1 MHISG
6 LSKRGQVK
14 RKEFIEGYEPQVVRI
29 GGKPKV
35 VGYIKGGVFRSVVR
49 YSKHVLY
56 KREGRPPAIA
66 KEAWVYRNIIK
77 SRCRLWEVF
86 DEERNIILRTTI
98 ANFDAHCEE
107 WHHGD
112 LEQLLMEEPYWQ
124 IERLGPARPTQKR
137 LF

>member
-1 MHISG
+1 MN
-6 LSKRGQVK
+6 
-14 RKEFIEGYEPQVVRI
+14 RKQFLTGFEPQRVKI

-35 VGYIKGGVFRSVVR
+35 IGYIKDGVFRSVVK

-66 KEAWVYRNIIK
+66 KEAWVYQNIIRNK
-77 SRCRLWEVF
+77 CRLWEVF
-86 DEERNIILRTTI
+86 DEERNIILCTTI

-107 WHHGD
+107 WRWD
-112 LEQLLMEEPYWQ
+112 NLVQLLMEEPYWQ
-124 IERLGPARPTQKR
+124 IQRVGPPQPAQAK

>member
-1 MHISG
+1 MNRRGIIQG
-6 LSKRGQVK
+6 LDPV
-14 RKEFIEGYEPQVVRI
+14 VVRI

-35 VGYIKGGVFRSVVR
+35 VGYFKDGVFRSVVR

-77 SRCRLWEVF
+77 PRCRLWEVF

-107 WHHGD
+107 WHWND
-112 LEQLLMEEPYWQ
+112 LVQLLMEEPYWQ
-124 IERLGPARPTQKR
+124 IERLGAPQPAQAR
-137 LF
+137 LL

>member
-1 MHISG
+1 MN
-6 LSKRGQVK
+6 R
-14 RKEFIEGYEPQVVRI
+14 REFIQDFEPQIVRI

-35 VGYIKGGVFRSVVR
+35 VGYTKDGVFRSVVK

-77 SRCRLWEVF
+77 PRCRLWEVF
-86 DEERNIILRTTI
+86 DEERNIILRTTTT
-98 ANFDAHCEE
+98 NFDAHSEE
-107 WHHGD
+107 WRWND
-112 LEQLLMEEPYWQ
+112 SVQLLMEEPHWE
-124 IERLGPARPTQKR
+124 IERLGAPRPAQAR

>member
-1 MHISG
+1 MN
-6 LSKRGQVK
+6 R
-14 RKEFIEGYEPQVVRI
+14 REFIQSFEPQIVRI

-35 VGYIKGGVFRSVVR
+35 VGYTKDGTFRSVVK

-77 SRCRLWEVF
+77 PKCRLWEVF
-86 DEERNIILRTTI
+86 DEERNIILRTTT

-107 WHHGD
+107 WRWND
-112 LEQLLMEEPYWQ
+112 LVQLLMEEPYWQ
-124 IERLGPARPTQKR
+124 IERLGAPRPAQTR

>member
-1 MHISG
+1 MN
-6 LSKRGQVK
+6 R
-14 RKEFIEGYEPQVVRI
+14 REFIQSFEPQIVRI

-35 VGYIKGGVFRSVVR
+35 VGYSKNGVFRSVVK

-77 SRCRLWEVF
+77 SKCRLWEVF
-86 DEERNIILRTTI
+86 DAERNIILRTTT
-98 ANFDAHCEE
+98 ANFDDHCEE
-107 WHHGD
+107 WHWND
-112 LEQLLMEEPYWQ
+112 LVQLFMEEPYWQ
-124 IERLGPARPTQKR
+124 IERLGAPRPAQAR

>member
-1 MHISG
+1 M
-6 LSKRGQVK
+6 KRQ
-14 RKEFIEGYEPQVVRI
+14 EFIAGFEPQIVRI
-29 GGKPKV
+29 SGKPKV
-35 VGYIKGGVFRSVVR
+35 IGYIKGNVFRSVVK

-66 KEAWVYRNIIK
+66 KEAWVYRNLIK
-77 SRCRLWEVF
+77 PRCRLWEVF

-107 WHHGD
+107 WHHND
-112 LEQLLMEEPYWQ
+112 LVQLLLEEPHWQ
-124 IERLGPARPTQKR
+124 IERLGPPRPTQTR

>member
-1 MHISG
+1 MNR
-6 LSKRGQVK
+6 RG
-14 RKEFIEGYEPQVVRI
+14 FIQGFDPMVVRI
-29 GGKPKV
+29 SGKPKV
-35 VGYIKGGVFRSVVR
+35 VGYLKDGVFRSVVR

-77 SRCRLWEVF
+77 PTCRLWKVF
-86 DEERNIILRTTI
+86 DEERNLILRTTI

-107 WHHGD
+107 WRWND
-112 LEQLLMEEPYWQ
+112 LVQLLMEEPYWQ
-124 IERLGPARPTQKR
+124 IERLGTLRLAQAR

>member
-1 MHISG
+1 MN
-6 LSKRGQVK
+6 
-14 RKEFIEGYEPQVVRI
+14 RKQFLTGFEPQRVKI

-35 VGYIKGGVFRSVVR
+35 IGYIKDGVFRSVVK
-49 YSKHVLY
+49 YSNHVLH

-66 KEAWVYRNIIK
+66 KEAWVYQNIIRNK
-77 SRCRLWEVF
+77 CRLWEVF

-107 WHHGD
+107 WHWND
-112 LEQLLMEEPYWQ
+112 LMQLLLEEPYWQ
-124 IERLGPARPTQKR
+124 IERLGPPQPAQAK

>member
-1 MHISG
+1 MD
-6 LSKRGQVK
+6 R
-14 RKEFIEGYEPQVVRI
+14 REFIRGFEPQIVRI

-35 VGYIKGGVFRSVVR
+35 VGYTKNGVFRSVVK

-66 KEAWVYRNIIK
+66 KEKWVYQNIIRNK
-77 SRCRLWEVF
+77 CRLWEVF

-107 WHHGD
+107 WHWD
-112 LEQLLMEEPYWQ
+112 NLVQFLMEEPYWQ
-124 IERLGPARPTQKR
+124 IQRVGPPQPAQAK

>member
-1 MHISG
+1 MNR
-6 LSKRGQVK
+6 RG
-14 RKEFIEGYEPQVVRI
+14 FILGFDPVVVRI
-29 GGKPKV
+29 SGKPKV
-35 VGYIKGGVFRSVVR
+35 VGYFKDGVFRSVVR

-56 KREGRPPAIA
+56 KREGRPPAIS

-77 SRCRLWEVF
+77 PRCRLWEVF

-107 WHHGD
+107 WRWND
-112 LEQLLMEEPYWQ
+112 LVQLLMEEPYWQ
-124 IERLGPARPTQKR
+124 IERLGALQPAQAR

>member
-1 MHISG
+1 MNR
-6 LSKRGQVK
+6 RG
-14 RKEFIEGYEPQVVRI
+14 FIQGFDPVVVRI

-35 VGYIKGGVFRSVVR
+35 VGYFKDGVFRSVVQ
-49 YSKHVLY
+49 YSKHILY

-66 KEAWVYRNIIK
+66 KEVWVYRNIIK
-77 SRCRLWEVF
+77 PRCRLWEVF

-107 WHHGD
+107 WRWND
-112 LEQLLMEEPYWQ
+112 LGQLLMEEPYWQ
-124 IERLGPARPTQKR
+124 IERLGTLRPAQAR